1 MLLLVGRIYLQI
13 RKKLLKW
20 LCTNQQESVQ
30 AMQTKLIIGET
41 LVDTVNLPKI
51 VALRKWDQRFINV
64 AKEVASWSKDPSTKV
79 GAVLV
84 SPCRKKVSWGYNGL
98 PSSIA
103 DTDERLLNK
112 ELKNKLTVHAELN
125 CILNATDTI
134 GWTLYVTKPPCIKC
148 AAAIIQ
154 ANIEVVVCPEL
165 DPNSSWFLDQKE
177 AQKIL
182 IESRTVIVVAK

>member
-1 MLLLVGRIYLQI
+1 M
-13 RKKLLKW
+13 
-20 LCTNQQESVQ
+20 
-30 AMQTKLIIGET
+30 
-41 LVDTVNLPKI
+41 PKI
-51 VALRKWDQRFINV
+51 VAARKWDQRFLNV
-64 AKEVASWSKDPSTKV
+64 ANEIASWSKDPSTKV

-84 SPCRKKVSWGYNGL
+84 SPCKTKVSWGYNGL
-98 PSSIA
+98 PRSIA

-154 ANIEVVVCPEL
+154 AKIATVVCPAL

-177 AQKIL
+177 AQNIL
-182 IESRTVIVVAK
+182 MESRTVIVIAK